1 MKIIGIIPARYASTR
16 FPGKPLALISGK
28 TMIQRV
34 YEQATK
40 VLDYVVVAT
49 DNQKIYD
56 TVTKFNGKCV
66 LTADFH
72 KSGTERCAEAL
83 EKATKIFD
91 TKFDITINIQ
101 GDEPFILPEQI
112 EQLSATF
119 NDKNVQVATLAKK
132 IESKELLF
140 SPNAV
145 KVVFSASGKALYFSR
160 SVIPFI
166 RGEEKE
172 DWINKADFYKHMGIY
187 AYRSEI
193 LKKLVKMP
201 EHILEKAESLEQNRW
216 LSQDINI
223 HVGITDYE
231 SYSIDTPE
239 DLEKLN
245 RLIQEGKIKNI

>member
-34 YEQATK
+34 YEQAGK

-56 TVTKFNGKCV
+56 KVLEFNGKCV
-66 LTADFH
+66 LTGDFH

-83 EKATKIFD
+83 DKATQLFNTQFD
-91 TKFDITINIQ
+91 LTINIQ

-112 EQLSATF
+112 KQLANTF
-119 NDKNVQVATLAKK
+119 NDKKVQVATLAKK
-132 IESKELLF
+132 IENKELLF

-160 SVIPFI
+160 SVIPYI
-166 RGEEKE
+166 RGIDENE
-172 DWINKADFYKHMGIY
+172 WLNKADFYKHLGIY

-193 LKKLVKMP
+193 LKKLVAFP
-201 EHILEKAESLEQNRW
+201 EHMLEKAESLEQNRW
-216 LSQDINI
+216 LSQDVNI

-231 SYSIDTPE
+231 SYSIDTPD
-239 DLEKLN
+239 DLENLN
-245 RLIQEGKIKNI
+245 KLIQEGKIRL